1 MEAARCSSTPSCA
14 FVCGVTPAPE
24 LARRW
29 LVLMKVQRRIASCS
43 KGQRPKTCKAFA
55 DFTVAARRVQT
66 YTVPPGALLQHLENV
81 SERVVREIEAQP
93 RPITMGDEMEEELP
107 TKDLQRVV
115 AGWRQLQKHSASRM
129 NTAEQARW
137 IQAAAKVEVKYPA
150 GDILQALNELALL
163 DLDNGMDRIAY
174 TDACVRGGPLPSVL
188 TGNHV
193 RIPLQAWWTLKPH
206 VHVIHQRG
214 HLPVGCAGQLFGTRG
229 VGLKSMR
236 NAKRCAARH
245 RTRGQ
250 SDRAS
255 GCHAQSLPG
264 PATIAARSIGQK
276 IRQMVSMLK
285 EQLGQPESQM
295 LLPPEYWS
303 HLATVAYTV

>member
-1 MEAARCSSTPSCA
+1 MEVAYCPSTPCT
-14 FVCGVTPAPE
+14 FVRGVIPAPE

-29 LVLMKVQRRIASCS
+29 LVLMRVQRRIASCS

-55 DFTVAARRVQT
+55 NFTVAARRVQT

-81 SERVVREIEAQP
+81 SESVVREIEAQP
-93 RPITMGDEMEEELP
+93 RPIIMGDEMEEELP
-107 TKDLQRVV
+107 IKDLQRVA
-115 AGWRQLQKHSASRM
+115 AGWRRLQQHSAGRM

-137 IQAAAKVEVKYPA
+137 IQAAANVEVKYPA

-163 DLDNGMDRIAY
+163 DFDNGMDRIAY
-174 TDACVRGGPLPSVL
+174 TDACMREGPLPSVL

-193 RIPLQAWWTLKPH
+193 RIPLQAWWMLKPH
-206 VHVIHQRG
+206 VDIIRHRIR
-214 HLPVGCAGQLFGTRG
+214 LPVGCAGTCFGTRG
-229 VGLKSMR
+229 LDLKSRR
-236 NAKRCAARH
+236 NPKWHTARH

-255 GCHAQSLPG
+255 GCHARSRPG
-264 PATIAARSIGQK
+264 PATMAARSIGQK
-276 IRQMVSMLK
+276 IRQWVSMLK